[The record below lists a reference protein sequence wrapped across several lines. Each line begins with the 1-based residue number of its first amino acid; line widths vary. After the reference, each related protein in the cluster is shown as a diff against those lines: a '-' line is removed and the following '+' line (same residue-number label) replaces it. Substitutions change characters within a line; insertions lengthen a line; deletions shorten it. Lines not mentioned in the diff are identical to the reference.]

1 MSPLE
6 PAAAAFSSTVFDALP
21 FAAFVADSDVRILA
35 TNPAARRL
43 LRGGDVSEL
52 RQRYGEALRCINS
65 GDGCGKSAACTDCVI
80 RALVTFAIS
89 GGEPARR
96 RARLEYHDDGSVQQM
111 YALVTASP
119 LDYNSRRCALVC
131 IENLTLLLSLADA
144 LPICMGCK
152 KVRDEGLWTQ
162 VEAYLDA
169 HLDLKFSHGLCPEC
183 SRRLY
188 PEHFESSGDRD
199 SA

>member
-21 FAAFVADSDVRILA
+21 FPAFVADRDLRILA
-35 TNPAARRL
+35 SNPAARRL
-43 LRGGDVSEL
+43 LRGGEVSEV
-52 RQRYGEALRCINS
+52 RQRHGEVLHCINS
-65 GDGCGKSAACTDCVI
+65 GEGCGNSAACKDCVI
-80 RALVTFAIS
+80 RSLATFAIS

-96 RARLEYHDDGSVQQM
+96 RARLEYHDDGSVEQM
-111 YALVTASP
+111 YAIVTASL
-119 LDYNSRRCALVC
+119 LDYEGRPSALIC
-131 IENLTLLLSLADA
+131 IEDLPLLLSLTDS
-144 LPICMGCK
+144 LPICMSCK

-169 HLDLKFSHGLCPEC
+169 HLDLKFTHGLCPDC

-188 PEHFESSGDRD
+188 PERFEADGNRD
-199 SA
+199 SG